1 MSSLFI
7 FFEESSPITLFTLVW
22 LSFYFVVT
30 LWIFFYKYFS
40 ISSMCKDE
48 QESLDAILQGQQ
60 RFPKDALFFNTEHGL
75 KPGIFSIWK
84 SKTIKEASTGLS
96 FLSIIAS
103 TSPFIGLF
111 GTVVE
116 ILDAFGRL
124 GSMGQISFDVIAPVI
139 SKALIATAAGI
150 LTAIPAY
157 TFFLSL
163 KRKVYDLGVY
173 VQMQI
178 DYIVVP
184 HSFR

>member
-7 FFEESSPITLFTLVW
+7 FFGESNLITVITLCW
-22 LSFYFVVT
+22 LSLYCFIT
-30 LWIFFYKYFS
+30 LWIFLYKYFS
-40 ISSMCKDE
+40 ITRMSIDE
-48 QESLDAILQGQQ
+48 KKSLEAIIQGDQKLPRDAI
-60 RFPKDALFFNTEHGL
+60 FFSADYGVSD
-75 KPGIFSIWK
+75 GIFSIWK
-84 SKTIKEASTGLS
+84 NKIIRQATIGLS

-124 GSMGQISFDVIAPVI
+124 GQSGQVSFDVIAPII

-157 TFFLSL
+157 TFFLIL
-163 KRKVYDLGVY
+163 KRKVYDLDIY
-173 VQMQI
+173 IQMQI
-178 DYIVVP
+178 DYL
-184 HSFR
+184 SSAK